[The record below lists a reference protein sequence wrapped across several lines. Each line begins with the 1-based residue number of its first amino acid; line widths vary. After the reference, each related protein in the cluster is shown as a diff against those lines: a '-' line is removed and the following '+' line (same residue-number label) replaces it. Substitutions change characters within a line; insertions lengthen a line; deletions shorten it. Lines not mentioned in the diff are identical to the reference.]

1 VICLASNPVRVF
13 TYQDRAK
20 FQSPAQMPTASLKI
34 SFAIVEDMHQN
45 GVAFHTANGMLN
57 KDTDST
63 QGFIGR
69 LLIVA

>member
-1 VICLASNPVRVF
+1 MSSVEPSACLHLSR
-13 TYQDRAK
+13 
-20 FQSPAQMPTASLKI
+20 QSEVPKPSTDANGIILKI

-57 KDTDST
+57 KDTDLT